1 MAVLSRKELME
12 THDISIL
19 RLSVLYIFL
28 LLPLIILWRFKLRL
42 TKDVMV
48 SVTRMT
54 VQLILVGCYL
64 KYLFQWN
71 NLWIN
76 ILWLVTM
83 TMIANYN
90 IIGKAGL
97 AYHRFF
103 WSSLLS
109 VSLGTFTLVALF
121 LFVLIRP
128 TPYYDAQYLIPLTG
142 MLLGNC
148 LSGNIIALERF
159 YANIKQNEEAFISYL
174 MLGATL
180 QEAVVPYMRQA
191 ISACVTP
198 IIATM
203 MTIGIVSLPGMM
215 TGQILGGSF
224 PLVAIK
230 YQIMI
235 VLGIF
240 ASLVLSATANI
251 MLSLPSAFN
260 SYNLLREDVF
270 QKKRK

>member
-1 MAVLSRKELME
+1 ME
-12 THDISIL
+12 ALDISIF
-19 RLSVLYIFL
+19 RLSLLYLFL
-28 LLPLIILWRFKLRL
+28 LLPMVILYRFKLRL
-42 TKDVMV
+42 TKDVMISV
-48 SVTRMT
+48 SRMT
-54 VQLILVGCYL
+54 GQLILVGFYL
-64 KYLFQWN
+64 KYLFLWN
-71 NLWIN
+71 S
-76 ILWLVTM
+76 LWLNIVWLVAM
-83 TMIANYN
+83 TLIANYN

-97 AYHRFF
+97 AYRRFF

-109 VSLGTFTLVALF
+109 VSAGTFTLVAIF

-128 TPYYDAQYLIPLTG
+128 TPFYDTQYLIPLTG

-159 YANIKQNEEAFISYL
+159 YTSIKQNREEFIAYL

-180 QEAVVPYMRQA
+180 QEAIAPYLRQA

-240 ASLVLSATANI
+240 ASLVLSATGNI
-251 MLSLPSAFN
+251 LLSLPSAFN
-260 SYNLLREDVF
+260 SYNLLRDDVF
-270 QKKRK
+270 CKNKR